1 MHTSLRGANHAAHVA
16 LRPRTLSVLPLEV
29 AYKSSVDAR
38 RKVPRMIPIWVWWA
52 GAIALVVVVTVI
64 GVTALLF
71 CQWVARVAA
80 GEYEDD
86 ET

>member
-1 MHTSLRGANHAAHVA
+1 MNWFWWVLIAFVLVVA
-16 LRPRTLSVLPLEV
+16 LV
-29 AYKSSVDAR
+29 
-38 RKVPRMIPIWVWWA
+38 
-52 GAIALVVVVTVI
+52 GF
-64 GVTALLF
+64 TALLF

>member
-1 MHTSLRGANHAAHVA
+1 
-16 LRPRTLSVLPLEV
+16 
-29 AYKSSVDAR
+29 
-38 RKVPRMIPIWVWWA
+38 MIPIWVWWV
-52 GAIALVVVVTVI
+52 GSIALLLVTAVI
-64 GVTALLF
+64 GAVALLF

>member
-1 MHTSLRGANHAAHVA
+1 MLAERFPV
-16 LRPRTLSVLPLEV
+16 
-29 AYKSSVDAR
+29 
-38 RKVPRMIPIWVWWA
+38 IPIWVLRV
-52 GAIALVVVVTVI
+52 GSIALLLAVALI
-64 GVTALLF
+64 GVPALLF

>member
-1 MHTSLRGANHAAHVA
+1 MNWFWWALVALVMVTSLIGAV
-16 LRPRTLSVLPLEV
+16 
-29 AYKSSVDAR
+29 
-38 RKVPRMIPIWVWWA
+38 
-52 GAIALVVVVTVI
+52 
-64 GVTALLF
+64 ALLF

>member
-1 MHTSLRGANHAAHVA
+1 
-16 LRPRTLSVLPLEV
+16 
-29 AYKSSVDAR
+29 
-38 RKVPRMIPIWVWWA
+38 MIPIWVWWA
-52 GAIALVVVVTVI
+52 GAIALVVVTSLFGAV
-64 GVTALLF
+64 ALLF